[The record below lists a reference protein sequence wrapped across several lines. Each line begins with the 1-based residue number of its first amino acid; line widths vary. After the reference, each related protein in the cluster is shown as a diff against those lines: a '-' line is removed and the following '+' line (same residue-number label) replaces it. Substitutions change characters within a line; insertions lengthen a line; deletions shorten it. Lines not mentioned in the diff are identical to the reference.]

1 MSVSKIKYRNT
12 EVYMLGFAKKL
23 KKLMQLQLSKNR
35 TRTYPSGRTVNAPID
50 NTGRLSNS
58 FTIGFTKVRLNKMI
72 NSGQFALSI
81 FGRPYGDKL
90 NEGGI
95 VKPKV
100 SQIKT
105 WIKKKPVDIEGISGL
120 SKDRRDYV
128 INSIANNIVRRLSG
142 NTGNGIKPTYFIND
156 AIEEAM
162 MQIDSIAE
170 PIEKDIHL
178 NLDKIFDRAGYRKQG
193 DEYVLKRARI
203 AKRTK
208 VNI

>member
-35 TRTYPSGRTVNAPID
+35 TRTYASGRTVDAPID
-50 NTGRLSNS
+50 NTGKLSNS
-58 FTIGFTKVRLNKMI
+58 FTIGFNKVRLNKMI

-90 NEGGI
+90 NEGGT
-95 VKPKV
+95 VRAKV

-105 WIKKKPVDIEGISGL
+105 WIKKKPVNIEGISGM

-128 INSIANNIVRRLSG
+128 I
-142 NTGNGIKPTYFIND
+142 
-156 AIEEAM
+156 
-162 MQIDSIAE
+162 
-170 PIEKDIHL
+170 H
-178 NLDKIFDRAGYRKQG
+178 
-193 DEYVLKRARI
+193 
-203 AKRTK
+203 
-208 VNI
+208 